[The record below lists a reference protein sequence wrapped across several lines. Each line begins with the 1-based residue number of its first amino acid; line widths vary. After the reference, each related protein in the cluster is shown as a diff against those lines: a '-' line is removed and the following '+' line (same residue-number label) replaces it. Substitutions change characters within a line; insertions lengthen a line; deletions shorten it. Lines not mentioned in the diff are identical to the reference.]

1 MNSVYECLEDVGGED
16 LCNGDE
22 SLFSKEQSGHTAELE
37 QEEDEDDI
45 EKICKGKSGI
55 QKCLKCEEYVPL
67 ECLKTNHYFCCEA
80 YARKAISDFCDKYFH
95 PFQIKVRR
103 DDDFPL
109 KKANRIRPYW
119 GYLSRMSHNQT

>member
-1 MNSVYECLEDVGGED
+1 MIGFLNSVYECLEDVGGED

-80 YARKAISDFCDKYFH
+80 YRCTKSN
-95 PFQIKVRR
+95 
-103 DDDFPL
+103 L
-109 KKANRIRPYW
+109 
-119 GYLSRMSHNQT
+119 